1 MKKKTF
7 ISLIKCDISQGIV
20 NYWYYFLAA
29 AAVAFFVVY
38 NYCEVIVNGETFSY
52 MDVLKSFFLG
62 VREYA
67 GNEEFQF
74 PTVFMSYLIIPF
86 IVLSFYPSND
96 FLERAKVIFTRTRK
110 KSFWWYSKCIWL
122 VAGVMVYMTLLYVS
136 LLVFTYIFGGEI
148 SFDALLEADGV
159 VMSHGEKILQFIIL
173 PAVST
178 IALGLFQMVIS
189 VMTSPVYGVLVQI
202 AQLTLS
208 MIYLSPFLPGNYYMY
223 IRSSFYREDGI
234 DAVMALTGCIVVSI
248 MSITAGRIAIDRKD
262 IL

>member
-1 MKKKTF
+1 M
-7 ISLIKCDISQGIV
+7 
-20 NYWYYFLAA
+20 
-29 AAVAFFVVY
+29 
-38 NYCEVIVNGETFSY
+38 
-52 MDVLKSFFLG
+52 
-62 VREYA
+62 
-67 GNEEFQF
+67 
-74 PTVFMSYLIIPF
+74 
-86 IVLSFYPSND
+86 
-96 FLERAKVIFTRTRK
+96 
-110 KSFWWYSKCIWL
+110 
-122 VAGVMVYMTLLYVS
+122 YMTLLYVS

-148 SFDALLEADGV
+148 SLDALLEADGV

-173 PAVST
+173 PVVST

-248 MSITAGRIAIDRKD
+248 MTITAGRIAIDRKD